1 MPINYSNKYYFSI
14 LTSSNDVWIS
24 NFSIFT
30 KLIHNGKPTLH
41 IKLAKKSK
49 LLESVCWLLC
59 MLYTP
64 PSLKLN
70 SPENVHINKNIRGRT
85 QLKFNNIIEF
95 KQYTLRNILKKLN
108 DPLINIVTSPNKTA
122 KEKKTVIKLS
132 NLKRNGLI
140 FR

>member
-1 MPINYSNKYYFSI
+1 
-14 LTSSNDVWIS
+14 
-24 NFSIFT
+24 
-30 KLIHNGKPTLH
+30 
-41 IKLAKKSK
+41 
-49 LLESVCWLLC
+49 

-108 DPLINIVTSPNKTA
+108 DTLINIVTSPNKTA